1 MPPEIPPMLRF
12 VPLLKQVG
20 TLRLLQVWTQ
30 TAVDAFSESNPRR
43 SVNGTLY
50 CVNNYFCLNAL
61 TRNNMFQH
69 SVEQISFIAV
79 SYILASQQ
87 SFGVHSL
94 HKKCGAGC
102 VHPGSILPL
111 TTRIQPYPMPTG
123 QETVSS
129 TLTTQGLASSMP
141 LNFSTSFPQCG
152 CGFCSPHTGNA
163 TQALGAGLTL
173 GCLISWLSVLKNPWT
188 HVDATKYRKH
198 WRFPSILERSFS
210 ARAVRS

>member
-1 MPPEIPPMLRF
+1 MPPENSPNVAICSFTETSRDLAASTS
-12 VPLLKQVG
+12 G
-20 TLRLLQVWTQ
+20 TQ
-30 TAVDAFSESNPRR
+30 TAVDAFSESNLRR

-198 WRFPSILERSFS
+198 
-210 ARAVRS
+210 